1 MGILAVVVNIVGS
14 ESYLCIYFIDTI
26 NIPFGWIVVL
36 CCRITDNFL
45 APTCLVYW
53 ARTIGL
59 HR

>member
-36 CCRITDNFL
+36 WCRLTDNFL
-45 APTCLVYW
+45 VPHVW
-53 ARTIGL
+53 FIG
-59 HR
+59 HVP